1 MSELFVAELVQ
12 AEVNYCLSANVSHS
26 CIRGSVWMF
35 HNGVICPSM
44 ELE

>member
-1 MSELFVAELVQ
+1 M
-12 AEVNYCLSANVSHS
+12 EVNYCLSANVSHS

-35 HNGVICPSM
+35 DDGVIRHPM